1 MMRERGGGD
10 DYDSS
15 DSVSSHSS
23 RRTVSSHCRI
33 RPIQARLSK
42 MTNLKRASKMIK
54 KRKRRR
60 RKRNPH
66 LDQQN
71 VHPDHHRADHHSDKP
86 LLLAVAIV
94 ERDPTTPS
102 MGNQVPP
109 LQALELLFS
118 PTERLVP
125 GVLRPKPDLGVIHHI
140 IELLRLNYGMGGV
153 CRLPHEIKVRSGN
166 FRPGGRTVLA
176 QIPNNHNINIID
188 HLAD

>member
-23 RRTVSSHCRI
+23 RRIVSSHYRT

-42 MTNLKRASKMIK
+42 MINLRKASKTIK
-54 KRKRRR
+54 KRKRKR

-71 VHPDHHRADHHSDKP
+71 VHPDHHRAVHHSDKP
-86 LLLAVAIV
+86 LLLVVAIV

-102 MGNQVPP
+102 MGNRVPP
-109 LQALELLFS
+109 LQALELLSS

-125 GVLRPKPDLGVIHHI
+125 GVLRPKLDLGVIHHI
-140 IELLRLNYGMGGV
+140 TELLRLNHGMGGV
-153 CRLPHEIKVRSGN
+153 CRLLQEIKVRSGN
-166 FRPGGRTVLA
+166 FRLGGRIVLA
-176 QIPNNHNINIID
+176 RHLRRNINIID
-188 HLAD
+188 HPAD